1 MAMDKLRGIWSRL
14 HAIWH
19 RGAAEQELNE
29 ELRFHIERETEA
41 GVSRGLTPAEARRRA
56 LVQSGGVERYREE
69 SRDARGLNWWDE
81 ARSDLRHGWRL
92 LVAHPVFAGAAILTL
107 ALGTG
112 ANTAI
117 FSVVNTVLL
126 QPSPFR
132 DPDRLV
138 MLWETDRG
146 SGTHH
151 EPASWP
157 DVADFR
163 ERSHTLSA
171 IGSVMGADVTITGDG
186 DPLRVA
192 ALDVT
197 PNLLTM
203 LGISPVEGRLFRPDE
218 GSAGGARVAVLGEG
232 FWRAHFNGDRGVIGR
247 TISVDGEPTTV
258 VGVAPEA
265 ADLGIRQVHERA
277 DYAANFS
284 GEHVDLWIALQPS
297 APAFGRQTHPFLT
310 LGRLAPGATFG
321 AAQTELASISSD
333 LEHQYQVN
341 ANRGVN
347 LERYSDVVFGSVR
360 PALLM
365 LLAAVTLVLLVTCAN
380 VANLLLGRTATRSRE
395 VALRR
400 ALGAGPGRLNR
411 QFLAESLL
419 LVVLGSGAGVAMAVV
434 GLRSLVALAPAD
446 IPRLDSVSVN
456 GTVLAYAIGIAA
468 LVAVVFGVLP
478 ALQMRRIDIQ
488 QTLKAHGA
496 GRVAGSRGTRRFRA
510 ALVVSEVAAAVLLV
524 VGAGLL
530 VRSLWSLQAVNPGFS
545 AARVLKAQYQL
556 PSTRYPID
564 YSKYPDAPAIQTFN
578 SRVLAAVQ
586 AIPGVES
593 AALAAGSPLDPGF
606 TNSWQIIG
614 REAESAKFPEIRV
627 RVLSPDYLKALD
639 VPVLEGRGIEA
650 SDDASAPQVV
660 VINHTAAQRY
670 FPHGAVGQQVRWWGI
685 TRRIVGVIGDE
696 KFRGI
701 DAPTDPAA
709 YAPAAQV
716 PLQSVTLLARTSSAD
731 PTVVAGA
738 IRQAVHAIDPQIALY
753 GVESLQHTEAA
764 SIAKPRF
771 NALLLAVFAGLAIVL
786 AVVGVHGV
794 LSYAVTERAPE
805 MGIRM
810 ALGASRQNILRAVV
824 GEGMALAGLGVTVG
838 LAGAFVGSRL
848 LASMLFGVTTTDPV
862 TFVVVPL
869 VVLLTAAAA
878 SLLPAL
884 RATRVDP
891 MQVLRAE

>member
-1 MAMDKLRGIWSRL
+1 MDRLQGLWSRL
-14 HAIWH
+14 RALWR
-19 RGAAEQELNE
+19 RGAAEHELND
-29 ELRFHIERETEA
+29 ELRFHIDRETEA
-41 GVSRGLTPAEARRRA
+41 GVARGLDPMEARRRA
-56 LVQSGGVERYREE
+56 LVQFGGLERYREE

-92 LVAHPVFAGAAILTL
+92 LVSHPVFAGAAILTL

-171 IGSVMGADVTITGDG
+171 IGSVMGIDATITGVG
-186 DPLRVA
+186 DPVRVA
-192 ALDVT
+192 ALGVT
-197 PNLLTM
+197 PNLLPM
-203 LGISPVEGRLFRPDE
+203 LGVAPVAGRLFRGDE
-218 GSAGGARVAVLGEG
+218 GRPGEAPVAVLGYG
-232 FWRAHFNGDRGVIGR
+232 FWRARYNGDRAVVGT
-247 TISVDGEPTTV
+247 TISVNGQSTTV
-258 VGVAPEA
+258 VGVAPA
-265 ADLGIRQVHERA
+265 SADLGIRQVHERA
-277 DYAANFS
+277 DYAANF
-284 GEHVDLWIALQPS
+284 GGDHVDLWIAMQPS
-297 APAFGRQTHPFLT
+297 PASYGRQTHPFLT
-310 LGRLAPGATFG
+310 LGRLAPGATLES
-321 AAQTELASISSD
+321 AQTELASISAD
-333 LEHQYQVN
+333 LERRYQVD

-347 LERYSDVVFGSVR
+347 LERYGDVVFGSVR
-360 PALLM
+360 AALLM

-380 VANLLLGRTATRSRE
+380 VANLLLARTATRTRE

-419 LVVLGSGAGVAMAVV
+419 LVVSGSGAGVALAVV

-446 IPRLDSVSVN
+446 IPRLDGVTIN
-456 GTVLAYAIGIAA
+456 GTVLTYALGVAA
-468 LVAVVFGVLP
+468 LVAVAFGMLP

-496 GRVAGSRGTRRFRA
+496 GRTSGSRGTRRFRA

-530 VRSLWSLQAVNPGFS
+530 VRSLWRLQAVNPGFS

-556 PSTRYPID
+556 PSNRYPID
-564 YSKYPDAPAIQTFN
+564 YRKYPDAPEIQAFN
-578 SRVLAAVQ
+578 ARLLAAVR

-614 REAESAKFPEIRV
+614 REAESEKLPEIRV
-627 RVLSPDYLKALD
+627 RVLSPGYLKTLD
-639 VPVLEGRGIEA
+639 VPVLEGRGIET
-650 SDDASAPQVV
+650 SDDANAPQVV

-670 FPHGAVGQQVRWWGI
+670 FPHGAVGQQVKWWGV

-709 YAPAAQV
+709 YAPVAQA
-716 PLQSVTLLARTSSAD
+716 PLQGVTVLARTSSAD
-731 PTVVAGA
+731 PMSVAGG
-738 IRQAVHAIDPQIALY
+738 IRQAVHALDPQIALY
-753 GVESLQHTEAA
+753 GVEPLQHTEAA

-794 LSYAVTERAPE
+794 LSYAVTERASE

-810 ALGASRQNILRAVV
+810 ALGASRRNVMRTVV
-824 GEGMALAGLGVTVG
+824 GEGMALAGLGVTIG

-869 VVLLTAAAA
+869 IVLLTAAAA

>member
-1 MAMDKLRGIWSRL
+1 MDRLRGVWSRL
-14 HAIWH
+14 RALWR
-19 RGAAEQELNE
+19 RGAAEHELTD
-29 ELRFHIERETEA
+29 ELRFHIDRETEA
-41 GVSRGLTPAEARRRA
+41 GVARGLNRDDAHRRA
-56 LVQSGGVERYREE
+56 LVQFGGVERYRDE

-81 ARSDLRHGWRL
+81 ARSDLHHGWRL
-92 LVAHPVFAGAAILTL
+92 LVSHPVFAGAAILTL

-117 FSVVNTVLL
+117 FSVVDSVLL
-126 QPSPFR
+126 QPSPFH
-132 DPDRLV
+132 DPDHLV

-163 ERSHTLSA
+163 ARSHTLSA
-171 IGSVMGADVTITGDG
+171 IGSVMGADVTITGNG

-192 ALDVT
+192 AVAVT
-197 PNLLTM
+197 PNLLSM
-203 LGISPVEGRLFRPDE
+203 LGVSPVAGRLFRPE
-218 GSAGGARVAVLGEG
+218 EGGAGNAQAAVLGEG
-232 FWRAHFNGDRGVIGR
+232 FWRTHFNGDRGVVGR
-247 TISVDGEPTTV
+247 TITVDGQPTTV
-258 VGVAPEA
+258 VGVAPAA

-277 DYAANFS
+277 DYAAKFS
-284 GEHVDLWIALQPS
+284 GEHVDLWVAMQPS
-297 APAFGRQTHPFLT
+297 PAAYGRQTHPFLT
-310 LGRLAPGATFG
+310 LGRLAPGATLD
-321 AAQTELASISSD
+321 AAQHELASISAE

-347 LERYSDVVFGSVR
+347 LERYSDVVFGAAR

-365 LLAAVTLVLLVTCAN
+365 LLVAVTLVLLVTCVN
-380 VANLLLGRTATRSRE
+380 VANLLLARTATRSRE

-400 ALGAGPGRLNR
+400 ALGAGPGRLHR

-419 LVVLGSGAGVAMAVV
+419 LVVLGSGAGVALAVV

-446 IPRLDSVSVN
+446 IPRLDSVTVN
-456 GTVLAYAIGIAA
+456 GTVLAYALGVAA
-468 LVAVVFGVLP
+468 LVAVVFGMLP
-478 ALQMRRIDIQ
+478 ALQTRRIDIQ

-496 GRVAGSRGTRRFRA
+496 GRVAGSRGTHRFRS

-530 VRSLWSLQAVNPGFS
+530 VRSLWRLQAVNPGFS
-545 AARVLKAQYQL
+545 AARVLKVQYQL
-556 PSTRYPID
+556 PATRYPID
-564 YSKYPDAPAIQTFN
+564 FRKYPDAPEIQAFN
-578 SRVLAAVQ
+578 TRLLAAVR

-593 AALAAGSPLDPGF
+593 AALAGGSPLDPGF

-614 REAESAKFPEIRV
+614 REAESAKFPEIRT
-627 RVLSPDYLKALD
+627 RFFTPGYLKTLD
-639 VPVLEGRGIEA
+639 VPVLEGRGIET
-650 SDDASAPQVV
+650 SDDASSPQVV
-660 VINHTAAQRY
+660 VINKTAAQRY
-670 FPHGAVGQQVRWWGI
+670 FPHGALGQQVRWWGI

-701 DAPTDPAA
+701 DAPADPAA
-709 YAPAAQV
+709 YAPAAQA
-716 PLQSVTLLARTSSAD
+716 PLQAVTLLARTAGSD
-731 PTVVAGA
+731 PTAVAGA
-738 IRQAVHAIDPQIALY
+738 IRQVVHAIDPQIAPY
-753 GVESLQHTEAA
+753 GVEPLQRTELA

-794 LSYAVTERAPE
+794 LSYGVTERASE

-810 ALGASRQNILRAVV
+810 ALGASRRNVMRTVV
-824 GEGMALAGLGVTVG
+824 GEGMVLAGLGVAIG
-838 LAGAFVGSRL
+838 LAGAFMGSRL
-848 LASMLFGVTTTDPV
+848 LSSLLFGVTTTDPL

-869 VVLLTAAAA
+869 VVLLTSAAA
-878 SLLPAL
+878 SLVPAL

-891 MQVLRAE
+891 MQVLRAD